1 MASATADSAVSVAEE
16 LTAAAEAAGL
26 DLEQFRYTMLAR
38 RQVCPPAR
46 GVPRCLTILR
56 TMQQHLLP
64 APVTDGAA
72 ATL

>member
-1 MASATADSAVSVAEE
+1 MASDSAVSVAEE

-38 RQVCPPAR
+38 RPVFPPGR
-46 GVPRCLTILR
+46 SIPRCLTILR

-64 APVTDGAA
+64 APTTDGAA